1 MRTGSLVTGEHL
13 QGRPVAGQS
22 LGVGQQQLEAVTA
35 AAGAGSLHVAVLV
48 LDRGGGRGVVRTVSG
63 RPDRNISELLTGL
76 AICQVREGLQL
87 DGSLRFDHT
96 EELEVVAGVDIDT
109 SCLGLLNMF
118 LPSGVFLYLDTRG
131 QWLPGSLRF
140 RGIFSLLRFGLKKKT
155 DFIFEVL

>member
-48 LDRGGGRGVVRTVSG
+48 LDRGGGRGMVRTVSG

-76 AICQVREGLQL
+76 AICQVR
-87 DGSLRFDHT
+87 
-96 EELEVVAGVDIDT
+96 
-109 SCLGLLNMF
+109 
-118 LPSGVFLYLDTRG
+118 
-131 QWLPGSLRF
+131 
-140 RGIFSLLRFGLKKKT
+140 
-155 DFIFEVL
+155 